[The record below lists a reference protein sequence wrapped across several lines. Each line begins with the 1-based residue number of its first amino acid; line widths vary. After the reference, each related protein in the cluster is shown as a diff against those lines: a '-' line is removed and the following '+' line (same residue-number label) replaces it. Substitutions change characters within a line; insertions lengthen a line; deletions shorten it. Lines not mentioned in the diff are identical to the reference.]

1 MYFTP
6 RNKKCKSSL
15 AKKSKKCQKHPVDR
29 LPQLVVHQTCAKK
42 VVWLTLAGP
51 TLRVFKQ
58 PRRNFYLINWIAD
71 IDTLSR
77 VTQKYCCPFVSIGK
91 PIGWYWLLIDLCTF
105 GYGTHGKDVCVEFLV
120 RFSFR
125 EFRRI

>member
-1 MYFTP
+1 MTLKSYFILC
-6 RNKKCKSSL
+6 NEKCTSSL

-29 LPQLVVHQTCAKK
+29 LPHLVVHQTCAKK
-42 VVWLTLAGP
+42 VVRLTLAGP

-77 VTQKYCCPFVSIGK
+77 VAQKYCCPFVSIR
-91 PIGWYWLLIDLCTF
+91 ILAFDLPMHAWVWNTWKRCLCSIF
-105 GYGTHGKDVCVEFLV
+105 C
-120 RFSFR
+120 
-125 EFRRI
+125 

>member
-6 RNKKCKSSL
+6 HNKKCKSSL

-77 VTQKYCCPFVSIGK
+77 VKKILLSFCF
-91 PIGWYWLLIDLCTF
+91 YWEANWVVLAFD
-105 GYGTHGKDVCVEFLV
+105 
-120 RFSFR
+120 
-125 EFRRI
+125 